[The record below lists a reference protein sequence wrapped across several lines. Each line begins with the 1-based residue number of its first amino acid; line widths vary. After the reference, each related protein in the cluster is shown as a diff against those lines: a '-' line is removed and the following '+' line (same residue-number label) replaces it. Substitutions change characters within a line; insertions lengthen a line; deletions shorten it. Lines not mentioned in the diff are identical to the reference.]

1 MGTNKALTFS
11 DVLIKPKYSTIDS
24 RSKEVDIGCDFGK
37 FKLDLPVFSA
47 NMKSITEHKM
57 AIEMYNCGGM
67 GVLHRFCTIE
77 QAVNEYKTTVNE
89 IYKNEVFN
97 GTFIQNWSARINF
110 YSTAVSIGVQEED
123 RKRFEALYSVN
134 ARVFVIDIAH
144 GHCKKMKEQI
154 QWIKNNYDDVYIIA
168 GNIATP
174 EAARDLAEWGAN
186 VVKCGIGPGSACMT
200 RRNTGVGVPA
210 LYAAETILEEITNMN
225 PRPKLILDG
234 GIKYSGDVSKALKYA
249 DAVMLGSYISGTTE
263 TPGQVFKD
271 ENDKH
276 YKVYQGSASGE
287 SKIANGQTSDYV
299 EGIAMKVPFRGHVK
313 YILKDLKQCVQSAFS
328 YTNSRTLDEFHK
340 NCEFIEITGGGKAE
354 SKI

>member
-1 MGTNKALTFS
+1 MKALTFS
-11 DVLIKPKYSTIDS
+11 DVLIKPKYSEIES
-24 RSKEVDIGCDFGK
+24 RKEVDIGCDFGQ

-57 AIEMYNCGGM
+57 AIEMYHNGGM
-67 GVLHRFCTIE
+67 GVLHRFCSVKEAIEEYKKTIE
-77 QAVNEYKTTVNE
+77 KIYEDEFVCGKLTRTVSIKRVN
-89 IYKNEVFN
+89 
-97 GTFIQNWSARINF
+97 S
-110 YSTAVSIGVQEED
+110 YSCAVSIGVQESD
-123 RKRFEALYSVN
+123 RLRFDELYNVG

-144 GHCKKMKEQI
+144 GHSKKMKEQI
-154 QWIKNNYDDVYIIA
+154 QWIKKNYEETYVIA
-168 GNIATP
+168 GNIATA

-186 VVKCGIGPGSACMT
+186 ILKIGIGPGSACMT

-210 LYAAETILEEITNMN
+210 LYAAEIIQEEIANMH

-234 GIKYSGDVSKALKYA
+234 GIKYSGDVSKALRFA
-249 DAVMLGSYISGTTE
+249 DAVMLGSYVSGTTE

-287 SKIANGQTSDYV
+287 SKIANGQTGDYV
-299 EGIAMKVPFRGHVK
+299 EGVALKVPFRGHVK
-313 YILKDLKQCVQSAFS
+313 YILKDLKECVQSAFS
-328 YTNSRTLDEFHK
+328 YTNSRTMDDFHN
-340 NCEFIEITGGGKAE
+340 NCEFIEITGGGKSE